1 MLLQVI
7 SVHSFS
13 GDLVPLSKR
22 IVVGVFYSSVYFL
35 LEHAI
40 YFNMLMK
47 TQKFEMI
54 KINFNLPFLGVSL
67 HPAITGKDQILF
79 LFKLKLILRS
89 ELFVLWP
96 CSSCGQTHPEG
107 RHLRGEPYDAVKMV

>member
-35 LEHAI
+35 LEHARNQD
-40 YFNMLMK
+40 F
-47 TQKFEMI
+47 
-54 KINFNLPFLGVSL
+54 NFNLPFLGVSL

-79 LFKLKLILRS
+79 LFKL
-89 ELFVLWP
+89 
-96 CSSCGQTHPEG
+96 
-107 RHLRGEPYDAVKMV
+107 

>member
-1 MLLQVI
+1 M
-7 SVHSFS
+7 
-13 GDLVPLSKR
+13 
-22 IVVGVFYSSVYFL
+22 FYSSVYFL

-40 YFNMLMK
+40 CRNQDFNMLMK

-67 HPAITGKDQILF
+67 HPAITGKDQIVF

-89 ELFVLWP
+89 ELFVSWP

-107 RHLRGEPYDAVKMV
+107 RHLRGEPYDAVKMVRNHKPTISETMTSPPPDTY